1 MMVSLMNQK
10 QLLQAQSSFHERSK
24 HEELLMFGCKAITSL
39 LGQDTDSKTREKI
52 SEMFLHMRSKKA
64 RELLANGLNSVYKT
78 ETTQTLVQLN
88 SIKKGVADVDY
99 DYEKV
104 LAGIKQVSERKGL
117 SEEQNVLLFSILA
130 LLTHQE
136 YSVREYSLHAVS
148 QLVPQLDERLFK

>member
-1 MMVSLMNQK
+1 
-10 QLLQAQSSFHERSK
+10 
-24 HEELLMFGCKAITSL
+24 MFGCKAITSL

-64 RELLANGLNSVYKT
+64 RELLANGLNSVYKS

-117 SEEQNVLLFSILA
+117 SEE
-130 LLTHQE
+130 
-136 YSVREYSLHAVS
+136 
-148 QLVPQLDERLFK
+148 